1 MRGLLGLI
9 QWISTAFVIFMAIA
23 WYAVGDPSTTT
34 QFLWSADD
42 MFNDMAV
49 GIAEQD
55 FTTSDES
62 DFIRQQE
69 DDFAREQAEDQDPW
83 WKEAERPPRPLGEFP
98 ADDDW

>member
-9 QWISTAFVIFMAIA
+9 QWISTALVIFMVIA

-34 QFLWSADD
+34 QGLWSVDD
-42 MFNDMAV
+42 LLNDMAV

-55 FTTSDES
+55 FIQSDQS

-69 DDFAREQAEDQDPW
+69 DDFAREQEDQDPW
-83 WKEAERPPRPLGEFP
+83 WKEAEQAPRPLGEFP
-98 ADDDW
+98 KNDGR